1 MRIESLQTKPDRMG
15 RHKLTLSDGSVL
27 RLYRQTVEDF
37 GLFTGQELEEETLKK
52 LKTAAGQM
60 SAKMRAVRILSA
72 ASVSEEDLRQRLVRK
87 GERAADA
94 RDAVAWLEEMHL
106 VDDAET
112 ARQIVARCIRQ
123 GYGPARAKQALYEKR
138 IPKAFWE
145 DALSEY
151 PDQTDTITQFLRSRL
166 GTQWDRRD
174 LQKAMDALVRRG
186 FSYPQIREGLKAL
199 EMDTDEFPEEY

>member
-1 MRIESLQTKPDRMG
+1 MG

-27 RLYRQTVEDF
+27 RLYLQTVEDF
-37 GLFTGQELEEETLKK
+37 GLFEGMELEAETLKK

-72 ASVSEEDLRQRLVRK
+72 ASVSEQDLRQRLVRK
-87 GERAADA
+87 GEREEDA
-94 RDAVAWLEEMHL
+94 RDAVQWLEEMHL
-106 VDDAET
+106 VDDRET

-138 IPKAFWE
+138 IPREYWE
-145 DALSEY
+145 EALSDY

-166 GTQWDRRD
+166 GSHWERRD

-199 EMDTDEFPEEY
+199 EMDTDEFPEEF

>member
-1 MRIESLQTKPDRMG
+1 MRIESLETKPDRMG

-94 RDAVAWLEEMHL
+94 QDAVAWLEEMHL